1 MSDTLQKGRV
11 FAADTGVASTTV
23 ALGDTLSIK
32 GGAKG
37 SLTDNNIGVELTAA
51 KGNTPATMTVRL
63 AKNVEMKDG
72 STSYNYY
79 LPEVIT
85 KADGTKDIAKNADGT
100 VKYKTDKAGNPITL
114 VTTTVN
120 GEGITIAPVKEL
132 NEPSVTL
139 TADGLDNGGNAIHN
153 VGPGTAPNDA
163 ATVGQVQAAAGALQS
178 KVHTVGAHAAALAA
192 MNPLSYDP
200 LKKSQVMAGYG
211 AYKGNNAVAIGV
223 AHYANEDT
231 LFNVG
236 VSVGNG
242 ENMVNAG
249 MTYRFGGED
258 SMIPERYKGGPIS
271 SVYVMQDEITAL
283 KAENARKDIENA
295 KQVAENEEM
304 KAQIK
309 MLIERV
315 TMLEAK
321 K

>member
-1 MSDTLQKGRV
+1 
-11 FAADTGVASTTV
+11 
-23 ALGDTLSIK
+23 
-32 GGAKG
+32 
-37 SLTDNNIGVELTAA
+37 
-51 KGNTPATMTVRL
+51 
-63 AKNVEMKDG
+63 MKDG

-85 KADGTKDIAKNADGT
+85 KPDGTKDIAKNADGT
-100 VKYKTDKAGNPITL
+100 VKYQTDKKGNPISI

-120 GEGITIAPVKEL
+120 GEGITITPVKGL
-132 NEPSVTL
+132 NKPSVSL
-139 TADGLDNGGNAIHN
+139 TADGLDNGGNVIHH
-153 VGPGTAPNDA
+153 VGPGTAADDA
-163 ATVGQVQAAAGALQS
+163 ATLGQVVAAASAVSRQ
-178 KVHTVGAHAAALAA
+178 VNQTGAHAAALAA

-211 AYKGNNAVAIGV
+211 AYKGNGALALGV

-283 KAENARKDIENA
+283 KAENARKDAENA
-295 KQVAENEEM
+295 KKDAENEEM